1 MSPVMRSVM
10 RSEPYGNCRVEDPA
24 GRTMFRCHAR
34 RAAWYLDRGL
44 AVRVQEDP
52 LVVRLAFEPAGPG
65 HVGDPFYTQERENR
79 CVRCGASGDLT
90 RHHIVPYCY
99 RQHFPERLKARS
111 GMDVLPLCLDCHEE
125 YEGHALRLKRALA
138 AELGLP
144 LAVCGSRVNRELQQ
158 VVRFARALAGPHAE
172 KIPAERREFM
182 LRMIRRYYGPA
193 VDDAESLGRALRE
206 DPREPVPGHVPVS
219 QQVVQRAA
227 DLHAFIV
234 RWRRHFLETMRP
246 AHMPPHWDPTRP
258 ISRDAER
265 STS

>member
-1 MSPVMRSVM
+1 MSPVLK
-10 RSEPYGNCRVEDPA
+10 SEPYGNYRVEDPA

-52 LVVRLAFEPAGPG
+52 PVVRLTFEPAGPG
-65 HVGDPFYTQERENR
+65 RAGDPFYTQERENR
-79 CVRCGASGDLT
+79 CVRCGSAGDLT
-90 RHHIVPYCY
+90 RHHIVPHCY
-99 RQHFPERLKARS
+99 RQYFPEQFKARS
-111 GMDVLPLCLDCHEE
+111 GMDVLPLCPDCHKE
-125 YEGHALRLKRALA
+125 YEARALALKRALA

-144 LAVCGSRVNRELQQ
+144 LAVCASRVNRELQQ
-158 VVRFARALAGPHAE
+158 VVRFARALAGPHGD

-182 LRMIRRYYGPA
+182 LRTIRRHYGSA
-193 VDDAESLGRALRE
+193 TGDAESLARALRE
-206 DPREPVPGHVPVS
+206 NPREPVPGHVPVS

-227 DLHAFIV
+227 DLHAFVV

-246 AHMPPHWDPTRP
+246 AHMPPHWDLTRP

-265 STS
+265 SVR